1 MITQSEI
8 QILKERN
15 LIVVRC
21 IGTLTKIKRK
31 LDTNFLKGCG
41 KKSSENHSI
50 KVMTL
55 LKYFPS
61 RMCELWS
68 IFLWIQVLP
77 RAVACLLTKHVR
89 YQISDSAQLKFIYS
103 EKATKF
109 CEISTF
115 LLTVCTVV
123 KSTDK
128 RTDVWSRPSC
138 IYSNF

>member
-77 RAVACLLTKHVR
+77 RAVACLLTKPVR
-89 YQISDSAQLKFIYS
+89 YQISDSAQLKFS
-103 EKATKF
+103 DSAQLKFMFSKMTTKID
-109 CEISTF
+109 EIFTID
-115 LLTVCTVV
+115 LTMT
-123 KSTDK
+123 T
-128 RTDVWSRPSC
+128 
-138 IYSNF
+138 